1 MTIFGDEKQ
10 YEYPVMNMLDNQL
23 MMTNINAAKDLY
35 DQAQKQQSDFMN
47 KYGEF
52 VSPNK
57 NDIQN
62 WYNMTT
68 GRINDVLNQMYKAGI
83 DPLRSQEGRS
93 IVAYTINNMPYG
105 EMAKMRERSA
115 LMQEYE
121 KNRAEREAKGLYNPN
136 FEKFRLGGKTVEN
149 WDASKD
155 GEWTS
160 TSPAQFQDLYSATN
174 KWFEGM
180 SPKYDPIASKATGG
194 RYDVYS
200 VNKSDLN
207 KVVSDQ
213 LNDFKNTQLGS
224 YYYNQA
230 YNQVKAYNPN
240 LNEDQLNEAANH
252 ILSTEITNRNS
263 KALQYKKEPN
273 EYAMAAVRHA
283 CDIDMENRRYQHD
296 ADIAGIK
303 AGIKNN
309 QLGSPA
315 YSYVKDLASTGIN
328 SLVNN
333 IGLTDIQKNALQS
346 PQLSAD
352 QKRSILRGNTSII
365 YNNLYNQL
373 KGSPTL
379 LRDQFLQHMS
389 HTDPNEGFKS
399 VAGQKNYNA
408 NYGYSLRRAD
418 YKQILLP
425 EQVANKI
432 DGTGHLQPRN
442 ISLDFYKQHNR
453 ILGITPASG
462 NDNVVTALGKDGKI
476 HHWRKVTVTLDTNQ
490 RDKDGKAIN
499 PKETVGYYEYPFSE
513 EVTGE
518 FSQREQQSIKTIDAQ
533 FNNEFKSK
541 LEQKTLNE

>member
-10 YEYPVMNMLDNQL
+10 YEYPVMNMFDNQL
-23 MMTNINAAKDLY
+23 LMTNINAAKDLY

-57 NDIQN
+57 NDTQN
-62 WYNMTT
+62 WYNITT
-68 GRINDVLNQMYKAGI
+68 GRVADVLNQMNKAGI

-93 IVAYTINNMPYG
+93 MVSQLINNMPYG

-121 KNRAEREAKGLYNPN
+121 KNRAELEAKGLYNPN
-136 FEKFRLGGKTVEN
+136 FERFRLGGKSVEN

-180 SPKYDPIASKATGG
+180 SPKYDAEASKATGG

-200 VNKSDLN
+200 VSNKDLQRVIN
-207 KVVSDQ
+207 DQ
-213 LNDFKNTQLGS
+213 LPDFKNTQLGA

-240 LNEDQLNEAANH
+240 LNDNQINEAANH
-252 ILSTEITNRNS
+252 ILANDIVNRNS

-283 CDIDMENRRYQHD
+283 YDIDTENRRYAHD
-296 ADIAGIK
+296 VDIAGIK
-303 AGIKNN
+303 ANAKNN
-309 QLGSPA
+309 SLGSPT

-328 SLVNN
+328 ALVNN
-333 IGLTDIQKNALQS
+333 IGLTDIQKTALQS
-346 PQLSAD
+346 PQLNAD

-373 KGSPTL
+373 KGNPSQ

-399 VAGQKNYNA
+399 VAGQKNYNS
-408 NYGYSLRRAD
+408 NYGYALRRAD
-418 YKQILLP
+418 YKQVLLP
-425 EQVANKI
+425 EEVVNKI
-432 DGTGHLQPRN
+432 DGAGHLQPKN
-442 ISLDFYKQHNR
+442 ISLNFYKERNR
-453 ILGITPASG
+453 ILGITPAAG
-462 NDNVVTALGKDGKI
+462 NDNVITALGKDGKI

-490 RDKDGKAIN
+490 RDKGGRAIN

-513 EVTGE
+513 EATGE

>member
-57 NDIQN
+57 NDTQN

-68 GRINDVLNQMYKAGI
+68 GRIANALNQMNQAGI

-93 IVAYTINNMPYG
+93 MVSQLINNMPYG

-121 KNRAEREAKGLYNPN
+121 KNRSELEAKGLYNPN
-136 FEKFRLGGKTVEN
+136 FEKFRLGGKSIEN

-200 VNKSDLN
+200 VNKNDLN

-213 LNDFKNTQLGS
+213 LDDFKNTQLGS

-273 EYAMAAVRHA
+273 EYAMAAVKHA
-283 CDIDMENRRYQHD
+283 YDIDMENRRYGHD
-296 ADIAGIK
+296 IDIAGIK
-303 AGIKNN
+303 AQAKNN

-333 IGLTDIQKNALQS
+333 IGLTDIQKSALQS

-352 QKRSILRGNTSII
+352 QKRSVLRGNTSII

-373 KGSPTL
+373 KGNPTQ

-408 NYGYSLRRAD
+408 NYGYSLRKAD
-418 YKQILLP
+418 YKQVLLP
-425 EQVANKI
+425 EQVVNKI
-432 DGTGHLQPRN
+432 DGTGRLQPRN
-442 ISLDFYKQHNR
+442 ISLDFYKQRNR

-490 RDKDGKAIN
+490 RDKNGKVIN

-513 EVTGE
+513 EATGE

>member
-57 NDIQN
+57 NDTQN

-68 GRINDVLNQMYKAGI
+68 GRIVNALNQMNQAGI

-93 IVAYTINNMPYG
+93 MVSQLINNMPYG

-121 KNRAEREAKGLYNPN
+121 KNRAELEAKGLYNPN
-136 FEKFRLGGKTVEN
+136 FEKFRLGGKSIEN

-263 KALQYKKEPN
+263 KVLQYKKEPN

-283 CDIDMENRRYQHD
+283 YDIDTENRRYQHD
-296 ADIAGIK
+296 ADIAWIK

-365 YNNLYNQL
+365 YHNLYNQL
-373 KGSPTL
+373 KGNPTQ

-399 VAGQKNYNA
+399 VAGQKDYNA

-425 EQVANKI
+425 EQVVNKI
-432 DGTGHLQPRN
+432 DGTRHLQPRN

-476 HHWRKVTVTLDTNQ
+476 HHWRKVTVSLDTNQ

-499 PKETVGYYEYPFSE
+499 QKETVGYYEYPFSE